1 MFREVKVQRGFDEV
15 EEVYGI
21 ATEHRAVIAG
31 GYARYMCS
39 TAPEVAPAGDID
51 LFPRED
57 CDIHSLSIDLIMK
70 GYKLVREGRTAYSM
84 VNDIGTKVQII
95 KPVQIGKIKTFGTVE
110 EILSFFDFSVVSVAI
125 TSPTTALADNDFECH
140 EFCHELR
147 LRTVNSPIACIARV
161 NKYAARGYWFPPTE
175 ALRLFQLW
183 DSYSVEYRTAMTDF
197 LQNREAWTQEEIDE
211 GEEMLWFGDE
221 QATPAADA
229 EQYFAAPLTIDDIP
243 F

>member
-1 MFREVKVQRGFDEV
+1 MFTEVKVQRGFDEI
-15 EEVYGI
+15 EEVYSI

-39 TAPEVAPAGDID
+39 TAPEVVPASDVD

-57 CDIHSLSIDLIMK
+57 CDFYGLRKRLRLA
-70 GYKLVREGRTAYSM
+70 GYESTRDGRTAYSLE
-84 VNDIGTKVQII
+84 NDNGVKVQII
-95 KPVQIGKIKTFGTVE
+95 KPVEIGKIKTFGTVE
-110 EILSFFDFSVVSVAI
+110 EILSFFDFSIVSVAI
-125 TSPTTALADNDFECH
+125 TSPTTALADTDFECH

-147 LRTVNSPIACIARV
+147 LRTINSPIACIARV

-183 DSYSVEYRTAMTDF
+183 DTYSVERRAAMVTF
-197 LQNREAWTQEEIDE
+197 LETREGLTQEEIDE
-211 GEEMLWFGDE
+211 GEEMLWFGEE
-221 QATPAADA
+221 QLLDTTWRFDP
-229 EQYFAAPLTIDDIP
+229 DIP